1 MTPEIEKLTGGP
13 LGVNTYIL
21 SAPWRDECVVV
32 DPGVP
37 LAQIEE
43 GLAGRRVAA
52 VLLTHA
58 HFDHMLTLSP
68 LREAGAPLYLH
79 RLDAPMLS
87 NERLNLCAAI
97 DRHLTAAPAEH
108 LLEDGDVVEAAGLTL
123 RALHTP
129 GHTPGGLCL
138 LVGDDLLSGDTM
150 FCGGYGRTDFPGG
163 SARDLYASLRRLCAL
178 DGRIRVHPGHGMD
191 TTIAE
196 EREARA

>member
-1 MTPEIEKLTGGP
+1 MTYEIEKLTGGP
-13 LGVNTYIL
+13 LAVNTYIL
-21 SAPWRDECVVV
+21 SAPGRDDCVVV

-37 LAQIEE
+37 FAQLEE
-43 GLAGRRVAA
+43 GLAGRRAAA
-52 VLLTHA
+52 VILTHA

-68 LREAGAPLYLH
+68 LRDAGAPLYLH

-87 NERLNLCAAI
+87 DERLNLCAAI
-97 DRHLTAAPAEH
+97 GKHLTAEPAER
-108 LLEDGDVVEAAGLTL
+108 LLEDEDVVEAAGVTL

-138 LVGDDLLSGDTM
+138 LIGDDLLSGVTM

-163 SARDLYASLRRLCAL
+163 SARELRASLARLCAL
-178 DGRIRVHPGHGMD
+178 EGRIRVHPGHGMD

-196 EREARA
+196 EREAHA